1 LFCDGNISASLV
13 TAHASHPGA
22 HGGRYCR
29 FRASSYLRVPCFD
42 RAEAGSAAR
51 NALIACTATP
61 AWDARPACERHEN
74 FAERARRPEVDL
86 AYRETNSETEMRMI
100 VLLVSLFALA
110 APAHAAQQTHPKHES
125 QSLEQKCR
133 AMVGKETVE
142 GEGRSHM
149 GQMQAQ
155 RLSDCMMGMPN

>member
-1 LFCDGNISASLV
+1 
-13 TAHASHPGA
+13 
-22 HGGRYCR
+22 
-29 FRASSYLRVPCFD
+29 
-42 RAEAGSAAR
+42 
-51 NALIACTATP
+51 
-61 AWDARPACERHEN
+61 
-74 FAERARRPEVDL
+74 
-86 AYRETNSETEMRMI
+86 MRMI

-110 APAHAAQQTHPKHES
+110 APAHVAQQTHPKHES

-155 RLSDCMMGMPN
+155 RFSDCMMGMPN

>member
-1 LFCDGNISASLV
+1 MTYGQHARVTKISQN
-13 TAHASHPGA
+13 
-22 HGGRYCR
+22 
-29 FRASSYLRVPCFD
+29 
-42 RAEAGSAAR
+42 AR
-51 NALIACTATP
+51 
-61 AWDARPACERHEN
+61 DARRLNSHIAK
-74 FAERARRPEVDL
+74 
-86 AYRETNSETEMRMI
+86 TNSETEMRMI

-149 GQMQAQ
+149 GQLQAQ
-155 RLSDCMMGMPN
+155 RFSDCMMGMPN